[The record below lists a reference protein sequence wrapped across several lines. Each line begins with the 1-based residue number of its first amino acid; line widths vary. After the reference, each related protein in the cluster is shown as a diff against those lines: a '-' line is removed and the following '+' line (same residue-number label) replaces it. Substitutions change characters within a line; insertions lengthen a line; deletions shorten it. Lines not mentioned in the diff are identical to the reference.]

1 MTRPR
6 AGRDVACEVCER
18 HAESVYRVE
27 GMDCH
32 EEVALLERRLKPL
45 PGFEGLTADVVNQRL
60 WVRYDAARVSSADVV
75 AAIGHTGMRAWLQHE
90 RPTAPLGGAGRLRVA
105 GVIVS
110 GAALVGGLAL
120 ERAGAPHAAAWLAYA
135 AAIACGSALVL
146 RRALSAARSFA
157 LDINVLMLVAVAGA
171 MALRQWAEAAT
182 VIFLFALAQ
191 LLETRSMERAR
202 RAIREL
208 MDLAPGEA
216 LVRRNGAEQR
226 VKAGDVA
233 VGDTILVRPGEK
245 IPLDGRVLAGTSE
258 VNQAPI
264 TGESLPVEKGVGA
277 EVFAGTINGTGAL
290 EITVTRVGHDTT
302 LGRIISLVE
311 VAQAQ
316 RAPAQ
321 AFVERFARW
330 YTPAVIALAGTLAV
344 VPPIALSQPFT
355 PWIYR
360 ALVLLVISCPCA
372 LVISTPV
379 SIVSALAGAA
389 RRGVLIKGGLHL
401 ERAASLS
408 CVALDKTG
416 TLTTGRP
423 AVVDVVPLDGA
434 RPGDIL
440 RLAAALEARS
450 EHPIGAAI
458 TRHARRSGLSV
469 PVADAFQA
477 LPGLGAEA
485 VVDGQPVV
493 IGNHRLFAERALSSN
508 RVDAELE
515 RRGRAGQTAVLVA
528 VGGAPVGLIGLADEM
543 REGADLVVDQLR
555 REGVSRVVML
565 TGDNLNTAG
574 AIAGATGVD
583 EFRAE
588 LLPVDKV
595 RAIDALRRAH
605 GPIAMVGDG
614 VNDAPALAAADLG
627 IAMGVAGSDAALET
641 ADVALMADDLT
652 KLPYLRRLGRATV
665 RNVQANIA
673 FSIAL
678 KGAFLVL
685 GVAGLATLWMA
696 VVADMGA
703 SLLVIGNGLRLLRAR

>member
-1 MTRPR
+1 MSP
-6 AGRDVACEVCER
+6 AHASGSAVCEVCER

-32 EEVALLERRLKPL
+32 EEVALLERRLKPM
-45 PGFEGLTADVVNQRL
+45 PGVEGLTADVVNQRV
-60 WVRYDAARVSSADVV
+60 WVRYDAARVTSDDLV
-75 AAIGHTGMRAWLQHE
+75 AAIAHTGMRAWLQHE
-90 RPTAPLGGAGRLRVA
+90 RPIAPLDGAGRLRMA

-110 GAALVGGLAL
+110 GLAL
-120 ERAGAPHAAAWLAYA
+120 GAGLVLDRSGAPASAVWSAYA
-135 AAIACGSALVL
+135 TSIACGSALTL
-146 RRALSAARSFA
+146 RRALAAARGFA
-157 LDINVLMLVAVAGA
+157 LDINVLMLVAVIGA
-171 MALRQWAEAAT
+171 MALRQWSEAAT

-191 LLETRSMERAR
+191 LLESRSMERAR
-202 RAIREL
+202 HAIREL
-208 MDLAPGEA
+208 MNLAPGEA
-216 LVRRNGAEQR
+216 LVRRDGTDQR
-226 VKAGDVA
+226 VRAEEVI
-233 VGDTILVRPGEK
+233 VGETILVRPGEK
-245 IPLDGRVLAGTSE
+245 IPLDGRVIAGASH
-258 VNQAPI
+258 VDQAPI
-264 TGESLPVEKGVGA
+264 TGESQPAEKHAGS

-290 EITVTRVGHDTT
+290 EIAVTRVGHDTT

-311 VAQAQ
+311 VAQAE

-321 AFVERFARW
+321 AFVERFART
-330 YTPAVIALAGTLAV
+330 YTPAVLALAFAVAV
-344 VPPIALSQPFT
+344 VPPIALAQPLT

-401 ERAASLS
+401 ERAATVT

-423 AVVDVVPLDGA
+423 AVVEILSLDGA
-434 RPGDIL
+434 TPREIL
-440 RLAAALEARS
+440 RVAAALEARS

-458 TRHARRSGLSV
+458 VRHARHAGVIV
-469 PVADAFQA
+469 PGAEAFQA

-485 VVDGQPVV
+485 VVEGRTVLV
-493 IGNHRLFAERALSSN
+493 GNHRLFAERTLGSG

-515 RRGRAGQTAVLVA
+515 QRGRAGQTAVLVA

-543 REGADLVVDQLR
+543 RAGANLAVDELR
-555 REGVSRVVML
+555 REGVSRIVML
-565 TGDNLNTAG
+565 TGDNLNTAR
-574 AIAGATGVD
+574 AIADEAGVD

-588 LLPVDKV
+588 LLPEDKV
-595 RAIDALRRAH
+595 DAIDALRKAH
-605 GPIAMVGDG
+605 GAVAMVGDG

-627 IAMGVAGSDAALET
+627 IAMGAAGSDAALET
-641 ADVALMADDLT
+641 ADIALMADDLT
-652 KLPYLRRLGRATV
+652 KLPYVRRLGQATV
-665 RNVQANIA
+665 RNIRANIT
-673 FSIAL
+673 FSLVL
-678 KGAFLVL
+678 KGAFLAL

-703 SLLVIGNGLRLLRAR
+703 SLVVIANGLRLLRAE